1 MIALRMR
8 TSLGWNVDN
17 VKFLYTLRPWAAI
30 FCAGTL
36 LVPPIDARTK
46 SGDKLLKQGEK
57 AELQRDYD
65 AALTD
70 YEQALETDPH
80 EPAYLVAE
88 QRVKPI
94 ASQAH
99 VENGKKLLTAQKLR
113 EALVQFQKAL
123 LTDPSSMIALQ
134 MIGQTNEMIK
144 ERDKAPAGTVI
155 LTPAEQARQAVEK
168 RIGQLEGPP
177 TLRPI
182 NNQISSLKMNNQTAR
197 VLYESVGKLA
207 GINVL
212 FDPQGIEGLGGG
224 GGARNFNLDLTNV
237 TLEEAL
243 NYVSLV
249 THTFWKA
256 VSRNAIF
263 VTSDSEQKRQEYQ
276 DEVVRVFYIQ
286 NASTPNEFTEIFNGV
301 RIGAKLTT
309 GIFSVASQNAII
321 ARGSP
326 DTMSVIEKVVHD
338 LDRPKAEVVVDVL
351 VMEVSKSKVLNL
363 GAALQGQTLGGTS
376 VTGLAFPI
384 TPGSTTTTAAT
395 TGTTGTT
402 TTTGTSTPLSRLG
415 KLSSNQFSVALPSAL
430 VEAFLSDSDTR
441 LLQRPEVRV
450 TDGGKATLK
459 VGSKIPYVSGSLNS
473 AVATPG
479 SIPYATTQ
487 FQQIDVGVN
496 IDLQP
501 HVNGPEDVSMHI
513 KVEISNVTQTETIAG
528 VQQPI
533 IGQKVNEADIR
544 MKNGEASLLG
554 GLSSDS
560 NTQSIAGIPGVANLP
575 VLGYLFGTHTKDRE
589 KDDIVIAL
597 IPHIIRAPVVN
608 VNDEGI
614 LAGTERVV
622 KVERRSDQPAIAP
635 QGAPASQTPA
645 GAPPAPPAQLPP
657 LGRVLNL
664 PPGVVP
670 GQTTASTMN
679 APGRPY
685 VAPPYSPSG
694 AYISDPTH
702 PIRQPNSQPAVPT
715 SALTPEQVQQVT
727 GSPNNSNSIE
737 IYLAPPVPNSSVGPQ
752 GATDPNSAP
761 GAHPFPI
768 KPITSNTG
776 PPVIDPNAPL
786 EVTTEVVVQ
795 NPNRTA
801 PQSQEH

>member
-1 MIALRMR
+1 M
-8 TSLGWNVDN
+8 SDN
-17 VKFLYTLRPWAAI
+17 VKFSNPLRPWAALL
-30 FCAGTL
+30 CAGTL
-36 LVPPIDARTK
+36 LVPPIDAHTK
-46 SGDKLLKQGEK
+46 NGDKLLKQGQK
-57 AELQRDYD
+57 AEMQHDYD
-65 AALTD
+65 TALTD
-70 YEQALETDPH
+70 YEQALETDSH
-80 EPAYLVAE
+80 EPSYLLAE
-88 QRVKPI
+88 QRVKPL
-94 ASQAH
+94 ASNTH
-99 VENGKKLLTAQKLR
+99 VENGKKLLQQQKLD

-134 MIGQTNEMIK
+134 MIGQANQMIK
-144 ERDKAPAGTVI
+144 TRDKGPAGATI
-155 LTPAEQARQAVEK
+155 LTPAEQARQDLEK
-168 RIGQLEGPP
+168 RINLLQGPP
-177 TLRPI
+177 MLRPI
-182 NNQISSLKMNNQTAR
+182 TNQISSLKMNNQSSR

-212 FDPQGIEGLGGG
+212 FDPQGIEGLGGAG

-249 THTFWKA
+249 THTFWKP

-263 VTSDSEQKRQEYQ
+263 VTSESEQKRQEYQ
-276 DEVVRVFYIQ
+276 DEVVRVFYVQ

-301 RIGAKLTT
+301 RTGAKLTT
-309 GIFSVASQNAII
+309 GVFQVASQNAII

-326 DTMSVIEKVVHD
+326 DTMSIVEKLVHD

-363 GAALQGQTLGGTS
+363 GAALQGQTLSGSS
-376 VTGLAFPI
+376 VTGIGLPI
-384 TPGSTTTTAAT
+384 TPGSSTTT
-395 TGTTGTT
+395 TGTTPTT
-402 TTTGTSTPLSRLG
+402 TTTGTSSLLSRIG
-415 KLSSNQFSVALPSAL
+415 KLSTNQFSVALPSAL
-430 VEAFLSDSDTR
+430 VEAFLSDSSTR

-544 MKNGEASLLG
+544 MKDGEASLLG

-560 NTQSIAGIPGVANLP
+560 DSQSIAGIPGIANLP

-597 IPHIIRAPVVN
+597 IPHIVRAPSVN
-608 VNDEGI
+608 LADEGI

-622 KVERRSDQPAIAP
+622 RVERRSPDQAAGVTLPSPAP
-635 QGAPASQTPA
+635 TP
-645 GAPPAPPAQLPP
+645 GPVSAPPPANNQLPP
-657 LGRVLNL
+657 LGRILTL

-670 GQTTASTMN
+670 GQTTASGAFVTN
-679 APGRPY
+679 GSTPPVPPLPLPAQSGPAPGQ
-685 VAPPYSPSG
+685 
-694 AYISDPTH
+694 
-702 PIRQPNSQPAVPT
+702 QP
-715 SALTPEQVQQVT
+715 
-727 GSPNNSNSIE
+727 NSNSIE
-737 IYLAPPVPNSSVGPQ
+737 LYVAPAPDSSAGPQ
-752 GATDPNSAP
+752 AAPDPSTGANGRPARVRP
-761 GAHPFPI
+761 
-768 KPITSNTG
+768 TSSLQLN
-776 PPVIDPNAPL
+776 VINPDTPL
-786 EVTTEVVVQ
+786 ELTSEVVSDSP
-795 NPNRTA
+795 NPK
-801 PQSQEH
+801 QEH